1 MTPAPVRTVEP
12 SYRGVTVDSRFTPLN
27 TLLQHV
33 EGSRWT
39 TNYYSQVLGRDSE
52 LSGQQLDRSPV
63 YQQYVLVEGFEL
75 LVSQPLTLSQNQ
87 ESKSMEATGAAT
99 TYPGLIP
106 NKGDMFLADIGDGR
120 QGIFIVTTAE
130 KKTHLRETYYTI
142 EYTLKSY
149 AENDSAYLEDLENK
163 TIKRS
168 KFVREFTTFGQNPQI
183 LSESYNEL
191 LEFGKLYKSL
201 LAVYLAEFFSQEEQ
215 TLLVPDQLQP
225 TYDPFLT
232 QSFVDWVGTE
242 EHPYMGKIKLPSVR
256 DDRIMTQP
264 SIWDCIKQMDDD
276 LLPVIIQRIG
286 LADRAQWRNWP
297 AYSGVYFTK
306 IEKVVYPRS
315 ERTDV
320 DADHDNQCVGDATL
334 NVQAGD
340 NRFSGLSRLLSTT
353 TLDGFTIPAAQS
365 NALPDI
371 LPVTYD
377 DYYVFTEG
385 FYSREPKPATNLE
398 RLVLAAVKGQS
409 LNREDLLRIAK
420 KALTWPNLERFY
432 YTPVV
437 LALLK
442 VATRTND

>member
-1 MTPAPVRTVEP
+1 MEP

-39 TNYYSQVLGRDSE
+39 TNYYSQILGRDSE
-52 LSGQQLDRSPV
+52 LTGQQLDRSPV
-63 YQQYVLVEGFEL
+63 YQQYALIEGLEL
-75 LVSQPLTLSQNQ
+75 LVSSPLTSTQNA
-87 ESKSMEATGAAT
+87 ESKSMDITGAAT
-99 TYPGLIP
+99 MYPGTIP

-120 QGIFIVTTAE
+120 QGIFVVTTAE
-130 KKTHLRETYYTI
+130 KKSHLREAYYTI
-142 EYTLKSY
+142 EYSLKNY
-149 AENDSAYLEDLENK
+149 AEADSNYLEDLERK
-163 TIKRS
+163 TIKRF

-201 LAVYLAEFFSQEEQ
+201 LAVYLAEFFSLEEQ

-232 QSFVDWVGTE
+232 QSFVDWIGTE

-256 DDRIMTQP
+256 DDRVMLQP
-264 SIWDCIKQMDDD
+264 TIWECIKQMDDD
-276 LLPVIIQRIG
+276 LLPVIVQRVG

-306 IEKVVYPRS
+306 IEKIVYPRI

-320 DADHDNQCVGDATL
+320 DADHDNQCLDPATL
-334 NVQAGD
+334 DLQAGQ
-340 NRFSGLSRLLSTT
+340 NRFSGMSRSFSTT
-353 TLDGFTIPAAQS
+353 TLDGFTVPGPTPT
-365 NALPDI
+365 ALPDI
-371 LPVTYD
+371 ISVTSD
-377 DYYVFTEG
+377 DYYVFSEG
-385 FYSREPKPATNLE
+385 FYSRVPVPATNLE
-398 RLVLAAVKGQS
+398 RLALAAIRGQAI
-409 LNREDLLRIAK
+409 NREDLMRIAR
-420 KALTWPNLERFY
+420 KALTMPNLERFY
-432 YTPVV
+432 YTPVI